1 MAATFGTCF
10 SGLNPTC
17 MKCYTSV
24 HAVKAGKT
32 NCQFIGQDVAI
43 SGQYESKGIQTILNV
58 SCTHD
63 KNLSVA
69 AFSYQSSRYYHYYEL
84 KASPLGEKT
93 LQKVKAFQILR
104 YVSLKYWPN
113 QGKGY
118 FKISTIK
125 RKVCGSRD
133 SSNAHFLAPLTNP
146 EIYTV
151 NCLGKLCCK

>member
-10 SGLNPTC
+10 SGLNPSC

-63 KNLSVA
+63 KNFSVA

-84 KASPLGEKT
+84 KASPLGEKHYRK
-93 LQKVKAFQILR
+93 LKHFR
-104 YVSLKYWPN
+104 Y
-113 QGKGY
+113 
-118 FKISTIK
+118 
-125 RKVCGSRD
+125 
-133 SSNAHFLAPLTNP
+133 
-146 EIYTV
+146 
-151 NCLGKLCCK
+151 